1 MWVLLDFSAPLIS
14 WPLGLVLHLLVS
26 RYLRD
31 LLPIKY
37 YKLTSNRLLFHGPI
51 IRSKCIVRVWRSPFI
66 LQANLEFRRW
76 PSLSLPPY
84 IPLSLSTIRYLFLI
98 NITYIS
104 GFVIIILAD
113 CELQPRNPFL
123 YKLLTMNKSRYSRN
137 YVHFIKRVN
146 EFWHCWLYCL

>member
-1 MWVLLDFSAPLIS
+1 MWVLLDFSTPLIS

-37 YKLTSNRLLFHGPI
+37 YKLTSNRLLYGPI

-84 IPLSLSTIRYLFLI
+84 IPLSPSTIRYLFLI

-113 CELQPRNPFL
+113 CELQSRNPLL
-123 YKLLTMNKSRYSRN
+123 YKPLTTKKSQCSWN
-137 YVHFIKRVN
+137 YMHFIKRVN
-146 EFWHCWLYCL
+146 EFWHSW